1 MAVYSYIRK
10 GDYVYQEK
18 KPVNLNVLLGSLF
31 LGYSMVYIDKL
42 SVGISIVSI
51 SKDIPM
57 TESTKGLIL
66 SAFFI
71 GYALMQIPMSF
82 AINKFGARSVVI
94 FSVILIGIFDFIFGL
109 SQSIQMLIAVR
120 LLSGMFAHSGYAS
133 ASSKEVIDNF
143 PVERRT
149 FAKGILISS
158 SGFAGVIG
166 PILLSP
172 LIEIKGWRF
181 AYTLLTVLSL
191 IIAFIISSSIPKK
204 DKNQK
209 QAAATAKK
217 VPILSVWKN
226 PTIWFLFF
234 AAFFIN
240 SLLYGLNNWLPTF
253 LVSYRGITLPQSG
266 MISSA
271 VGVFALTGAIGGSY
285 IVGKFFR
292 NQDKKVI
299 MVTSSIGSILAF
311 ASYFVYKPINFILVL
326 GFATLFLTLGFVTL
340 MAIPMKMFSGEVFAP
355 SYSTIATG
363 GIIGGAVVQLVIG
376 FLVESSETFLTAFIY
391 FLCLGLL
398 TAASLIF
405 VKIPSQNESI

>member
-1 MAVYSYIRK
+1 MH
-10 GDYVYQEK
+10 QEK

-57 TESTKGLIL
+57 SESTKGLIL

-82 AINKFGARSVVI
+82 AINRFGARVVVV

-109 SQSIQMLIAVR
+109 SQSIQMLIAIR

-133 ASSKEVIDNF
+133 AASKEVIDNF

-181 AYTLLTVLSL
+181 AYTLLTVISL

-204 DKNQK
+204 DKK
-209 QAAATAKK
+209 DKAADPTTK

-299 MVTSSIGSILAF
+299 MLTSSIGSVLAF

-340 MAIPMKMFSGEVFAP
+340 MTIPMKMFSGAVFAP
-355 SYSTIATG
+355 CYSTIATG

-405 VKIPSQNESI
+405 VKIPSQNEVL